1 MRAVKEIAK
10 SIIISICIALI
21 IFCAVGVFFEVRGG
35 GTLGFEN
42 YSFTKMVFGCLAVG
56 LGFGIPSIVYDREQ
70 IPRLFQ
76 VIVHMG
82 IGCLV
87 YIVVAYLVG
96 WFGSIKTPV
105 HILILSLCYVA
116 VAFIIWIPFML
127 FYRHEAVR
135 MNEKLQEMKGKN
147 NI

>member
-1 MRAVKEIAK
+1 MRTVKEIAK
-10 SIIISICIALI
+10 SVMISLCIALM

-35 GTLGFEN
+35 GTLDFEN
-42 YSFTKMVFGCLAVG
+42 YSFTKMVIGCLAVG
-56 LGFGIPSIVYDREQ
+56 LGFGIPSIVYDRDQ
-70 IPRLFQ
+70 IPRPVQ

-105 HILILSLCYVA
+105 HFLILSLCYIA
-116 VAFIIWIPFML
+116 VAFIIWVPFML
-127 FYRHEAVR
+127 FYRREAVK
-135 MNEKLQEMKGKN
+135 MNEKLQVMKGKN
-147 NI
+147 